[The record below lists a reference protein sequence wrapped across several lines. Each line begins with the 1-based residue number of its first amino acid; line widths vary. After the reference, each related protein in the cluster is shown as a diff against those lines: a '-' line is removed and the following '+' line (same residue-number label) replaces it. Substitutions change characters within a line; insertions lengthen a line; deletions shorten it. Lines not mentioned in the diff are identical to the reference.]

1 MRIDFF
7 RSRVDKFRRTLPLI
21 TDLKNAAMRERHW
34 TKVKEL
40 VERDFNENSEEFT
53 LDAIAE
59 MQMHLVA
66 DEIGEISNAATME
79 LRIELVCLP
88 DW

>member
-1 MRIDFF
+1 
-7 RSRVDKFRRTLPLI
+7 
-21 TDLKNAAMRERHW
+21 MRERHW

-40 VERDFNENSEEFT
+40 VQRNFDQNSEEFT

-59 MQMHLVA
+59 MQMHLFA

-79 LRIELVCLP
+79 LAIELVCIVNNLVNLKGNNKFLINFFFSFR
-88 DW
+88 D